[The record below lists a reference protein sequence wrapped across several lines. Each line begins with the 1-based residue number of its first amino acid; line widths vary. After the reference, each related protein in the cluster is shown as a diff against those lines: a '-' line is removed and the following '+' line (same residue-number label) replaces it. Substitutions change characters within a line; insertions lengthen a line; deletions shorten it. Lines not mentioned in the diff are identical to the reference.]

1 MTADREP
8 QTEAE
13 RPIDVERAEQVLTY
27 VEAALDANRAGRAT
41 GVSAALM
48 KAEHALRALLAAPAP
63 QPEAAALDVE
73 RLARALRAEA
83 ASGRWDGEDGPMR
96 WSSLTL
102 AALIAAEY
110 ERPSDDAYR
119 PIPRLRAEAQPLDWD
134 EAVAVARALAAPD
147 PDP

>member
-48 KAEHALRALLAAPAP
+48 KAEHALRALLTAPAP
-63 QPEAAALDVE
+63 PPAGIDVE
-73 RLARALRAEA
+73 RLAEALEAEA

-110 ERPSDDAYR
+110 ERPSDD
-119 PIPRLRAEAQPLDWD
+119 
-134 EAVAVARALAAPD
+134 
-147 PDP
+147 